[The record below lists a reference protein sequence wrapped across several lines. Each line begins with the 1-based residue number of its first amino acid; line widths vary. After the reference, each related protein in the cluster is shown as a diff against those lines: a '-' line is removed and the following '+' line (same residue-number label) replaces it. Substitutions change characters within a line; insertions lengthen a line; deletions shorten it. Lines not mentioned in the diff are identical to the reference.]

1 MEDPASFYDSYG
13 LHSYYFGPNNTLYL
27 GDVNTQDDSNDAE
40 DEAEDEDLSLN
51 SLSNPSSPV
60 KFLKKPIFDLNS
72 SFGPRRGLTP
82 VYHDMSGHTP
92 VYRDISP
99 SPVPGC
105 HPCPNCVKGTCRLK
119 RHQLGNVSSTS
130 SSCYSGSPIFRVKT
144 STPEQQGEDDQI
156 LQRTVAYNR
165 LTFRHHAPGHDIRM
179 RGDGCDDDISGHYG
193 HVFGLSRDT
202 SLSSLAEMSQGS
214 VSVSNSMMDIVR
226 DARSVLHRTCL
237 TF

>member
-27 GDVNTQDDSNDAE
+27 GDIVHQDDSNDAE

-51 SLSNPSSPV
+51 CLSNPSSPV

-72 SFGPRRGLTP
+72 SFGPRRGL
-82 VYHDMSGHTP
+82 TP

-144 STPEQQGEDDQI
+144 STPDQGEDDQI

-165 LTFRHHAPGHDIRM
+165 LTFRRHAPGHDIRM
-179 RGDGCDDDISGHYG
+179 RGDGCDEEVSG
-193 HVFGLSRDT
+193 HVFGMSRDT

-226 DARSVLHRTCL
+226 DARSVTITGHCL
-237 TF
+237 MMSLLVY